1 MAQQL
6 RFAVPHA
13 LLLGGQ
19 SPLTMQA
26 LQVSRW
32 QQAVEGRQRGIRVQA
47 KGTASSRVEIA
58 EGAIGLDKQH
68 QVGVG
73 LDHFG
78 QAPQVLFGLH
88 AGGDIARDA
97 DHFHHGAGVGFADR
111 PAGGFEPQVMAGLVA
126 DAVGHGVIA
135 GLLQRLGGALHQQ
148 VLVLGMEQALHAH
161 PAQLLRTV
169 TEQDP
174 AGRRGIEE
182 AAVRGVAG
190 NQVGGVLGDQP
201 VQAPGLS
208 GLAGLAH
215 LDAGI
220 PAARQHPLRHRVGNK
235 APDQDARAI
244 LSLPRFDGP
253 ALAQAGAHQRHI
265 VDRQQLGQRTQRAL
279 GQQALQG
286 QVVLQQLCL
295 GVQQQ
300 ARLRVGRQQ
309 RCTAGDAGGQL
320 GQLA

>member
-1 MAQQL
+1 
-6 RFAVPHA
+6 
-13 LLLGGQ
+13 
-19 SPLTMQA
+19 
-26 LQVSRW
+26 
-32 QQAVEGRQRGIRVQA
+32 
-47 KGTASSRVEIA
+47 
-58 EGAIGLDKQH
+58 
-68 QVGVG
+68 
-73 LDHFG
+73 
-78 QAPQVLFGLH
+78 
-88 AGGDIARDA
+88 
-97 DHFHHGAGVGFADR
+97 
-111 PAGGFEPQVMAGLVA
+111 MAGLVA
-126 DAVGHGVIA
+126 DAVSHGVIA

-161 PAQLLRTV
+161 PAQLLRPV
-169 TEQDP
+169 TEQGP
-174 AGRRGIEE
+174 AGRRGVEE

-244 LSLPRFDGP
+244 LSLHRFDGP

-265 VDRQQLGQRTQRAL
+265 VNRQQLGQRTQRAL
-279 GQQALQG
+279 GQQALQS
-286 QVVLQQLCL
+286 QVVLQQLRL

-309 RCTAGDAGGQL
+309 RCAAGDAGSQL